1 MTPNTIFLKS
11 PLMNNVVLL
20 SSILICFFFILIGT
34 YAQLTFGSTEISNN
48 VGTIRLNQDL
58 FEVSAGSSELVKISG
73 LVPSAN
79 RGDRVAIIF
88 TMPDA
93 ETEGSLVFPT
103 DDGLFETFLML
114 DDNSQLGTYTV
125 FASFNSS
132 PIGTL
137 TFSVTQ
143 KQFSIKEDIIPSSP
157 APKIFNE
164 FTFTTNKN
172 SYSDGEK
179 IIISGHVDEVLSQT
193 PITLKI
199 ISPTGNLVA
208 IAQIKV
214 DVDGTFNT
222 TVMSGG
228 STWMSTGTYVINA
241 LYGSN
246 SKTIESTFYFDA
258 TNTNTISQTSNLPIN
273 IEGHEVDVQ
282 ITSGYVT
289 NIIPDVDANALIIS
303 VDTTNDGLLT
313 LKVPRSVLDATT
325 NGQDDK
331 FFILV
336 DGVEVDFDE
345 ITSSKDRTLTIALPA
360 GADEIEIIGTQ
371 ILHPITPPKIIY
383 HDTNLSLQLTD
394 GTSQGYAKVKPT
406 LTYGSGNALTSD
418 VSIYVDGTY
427 KTKVTSNQW
436 SSNIYTGS
444 GSHTIK
450 ASITELTD
458 TVNTSIKYRASS
470 DTENYLGKVTP
481 TPTPVQRSTPTP
493 TTTPSGDFPIGYV
506 IAIIVI
512 VAIAAG
518 VGITL
523 SKRKKI
529 APVIYAKPA
538 NIQTVSDETQFWV
551 CPHCGQDT
559 EYRNQKQF
567 CGRCNTYL

>member
-1 MTPNTIFLKS
+1 MTHYLKIIIIVVVIF
-11 PLMNNVVLL
+11 
-20 SSILICFFFILIGT
+20 
-34 YAQLTFGSTEISNN
+34 
-48 VGTIRLNQDL
+48 
-58 FEVSAGSSELVKISG
+58 
-73 LVPSAN
+73 
-79 RGDRVAIIF
+79 
-88 TMPDA
+88 
-93 ETEGSLVFPT
+93 SLV
-103 DDGLFETFLML
+103 
-114 DDNSQLGTYTV
+114 
-125 FASFNSS
+125 
-132 PIGTL
+132 
-137 TFSVTQ
+137 
-143 KQFSIKEDIIPSSP
+143 SSP
-157 APKIFNE
+157 AFAVYETLSLK
-164 FTFTTNKN
+164 TTHKSIPN
-172 SYSDGEK
+172 GEK
-179 IIISGHVDEVLSQT
+179 FTLFGELKDRDEH
-193 PITLKI
+193 PIRSAEI
-199 ISPTGNLVA
+199 
-208 IAQIKV
+208 
-214 DVDGTFNT
+214 
-222 TVMSGG
+222 
-228 STWMSTGTYVINA
+228 
-241 LYGSN
+241 
-246 SKTIESTFYFDA
+246 TIWEKDANNQRQLESTF
-258 TNTNTISQTSNLPIN
+258 TNSLGEYRISIIANDIWDNGEKDVEIFASAGQYSTKSSTITMY
-273 IEGHEVDVQ
+273 IEEQ
-282 ITSGYVT
+282 NS
-289 NIIPDVDANALIIS
+289 
-303 VDTTNDGLLT
+303 
-313 LKVPRSVLDATT
+313 
-325 NGQDDK
+325 
-331 FFILV
+331 
-336 DGVEVDFDE
+336 
-345 ITSSKDRTLTIALPA
+345 
-360 GADEIEIIGTQ
+360 
-371 ILHPITPPKIIY
+371 ITPPKIIY
-383 HDTNLSLQLTD
+383 HDTDLSLQLTD

-567 CGRCNTYL
+567 CRSCNAYL